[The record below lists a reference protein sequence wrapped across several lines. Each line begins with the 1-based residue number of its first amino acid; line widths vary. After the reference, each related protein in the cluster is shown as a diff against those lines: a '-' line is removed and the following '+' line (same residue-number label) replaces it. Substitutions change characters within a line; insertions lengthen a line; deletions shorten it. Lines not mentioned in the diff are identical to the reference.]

1 MLHRG
6 VLQGVTLSS
15 VLRGVTLSI
24 NTLVTLIISGHTRN
38 TPHGIT
44 CGLRA
49 VTVVI
54 FCNFVVLDFTR
65 GPLRHIHVITNDPI
79 EYSWV

>member
-15 VLRGVTLSI
+15 VLQGVTLSI
-24 NTLVTLIISGHTRN
+24 NTLDTLIISGHTRN

-44 CGLRA
+44 CGALRIL
-49 VTVVI
+49 TVI
-54 FCNFVVLDFTR
+54 QFCNFKMCLIAHEVLSVTFM
-65 GPLRHIHVITNDPI
+65 
-79 EYSWV
+79 

>member
-15 VLRGVTLSI
+15 VLQVVTLSI
-24 NTLVTLIISGHTRN
+24 NTLDTLIISGHTHTRN

-44 CGLRA
+44 CGALRIL
-49 VTVVI
+49 TVI
-54 FCNFVVLDFTR
+54 QFCNFKMCLIAHEVLSVTFM
-65 GPLRHIHVITNDPI
+65 
-79 EYSWV
+79 

>member
-15 VLRGVTLSI
+15 VLQGVTLSI
-24 NTLVTLIISGHTRN
+24 NTLDTLIISGHTHTRN

-44 CGLRA
+44 CGLRIL
-49 VTVVI
+49 TVVK
-54 FCNFVVLDFTR
+54 FCNFDVLDCTHGGFVTFM
-65 GPLRHIHVITNDPI
+65 
-79 EYSWV
+79 

>member
-15 VLRGVTLSI
+15 VLRGVTVTLSI
-24 NTLVTLIISGHTRN
+24 NTLVTLIIIGHTRN

-44 CGLRA
+44 CGLRIL
-49 VTVVI
+49 TVV
-54 FCNFVVLDFTR
+54 
-65 GPLRHIHVITNDPI
+65 
-79 EYSWV
+79 

>member
-15 VLRGVTLSI
+15 VLQGVTLSI
-24 NTLVTLIISGHTRN
+24 NTLDTLIISGHTHTRN

-44 CGLRA
+44 CGLRIL
-49 VTVVI
+49 TVI
-54 FCNFVVLDFTR
+54 QFCNFKMCLIAQVVLFVTFTY
-65 GPLRHIHVITNDPI
+65 L
-79 EYSWV
+79 

>member
-15 VLRGVTLSI
+15 VLQGVTLSI
-24 NTLVTLIISGHTRN
+24 NTLDTLIISGHSHTRN

-44 CGLRA
+44 DGALR
-49 VTVVI
+49 I
-54 FCNFVVLDFTR
+54 L
-65 GPLRHIHVITNDPI
+65 
-79 EYSWV
+79 Y

>member
-15 VLRGVTLSI
+15 VLQGVTLSI
-24 NTLVTLIISGHTRN
+24 NTLDTLIISGHTHTRN

-44 CGLRA
+44 CGLRIL
-49 VTVVI
+49 TVI
-54 FCNFVVLDFTR
+54 QFCNFKMCLIAHEVLSVTFM
-65 GPLRHIHVITNDPI
+65 
-79 EYSWV
+79 

>member
-15 VLRGVTLSI
+15 VLQGVTLSI
-24 NTLVTLIISGHTRN
+24 NTLDTLIISGHTYTRN

-44 CGLRA
+44 CGALRIL
-49 VTVVI
+49 TVI
-54 FCNFVVLDFTR
+54 QFCNFKMCLIAHEVLSVTFM
-65 GPLRHIHVITNDPI
+65 
-79 EYSWV
+79 